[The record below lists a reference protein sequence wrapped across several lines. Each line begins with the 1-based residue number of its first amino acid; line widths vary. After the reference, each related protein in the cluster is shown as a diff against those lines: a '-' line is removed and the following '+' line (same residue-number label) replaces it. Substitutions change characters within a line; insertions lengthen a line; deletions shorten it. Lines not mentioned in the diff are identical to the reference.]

1 MSEQTKSTPTPK
13 SSPTPAASKSTE
25 TASKSES
32 AKASDTA
39 KAPDSTS
46 STTDKGEGGKSSRE
60 SIGGASA
67 VHYGYFSNV
76 KTPKYRSGWDDI
88 WSKETKPKKIK
99 PARTNEPIAIS
110 LALDELPDELQKS
123 LADIARAH
131 LKISRINYDN
141 RAKAGAVTWRID
153 CEVKR

>member
-25 TASKSES
+25 TASKSDS

-88 WSKETKPKKIK
+88 WSKETKPKKKK
-99 PARTNEPIAIS
+99 PARTIEPISIS

>member
-25 TASKSES
+25 TASKSDS

-88 WSKETKPKKIK
+88 WSKETKPKKKK
-99 PARTNEPIAIS
+99 PARTIEPISIS

-131 LKISRINYDN
+131 LKKSRINYDN

-153 CEVKR
+153 CEIKR

>member
-25 TASKSES
+25 TASKSDS
-32 AKASDTA
+32 T
-39 KAPDSTS
+39 KAPESTS

-88 WSKETKPKKIK
+88 WSKGTKPKKKK

-131 LKISRINYDN
+131 LKKSRINYDN
-141 RAKAGAVTWRID
+141 RAKVGAVTWRID

>member
-25 TASKSES
+25 TASKSDS

-88 WSKETKPKKIK
+88 WSKETKPKKKK
-99 PARTNEPIAIS
+99 PARTIEPISIS

-131 LKISRINYDN
+131 LKISRINYDH